1 MDNYASQGNSVG
13 YTTNNEIG
21 YAGQSQQVAGVQA
34 QPMNTQYQGATQMNV
49 PQQVPQVPQAQQV
62 QQMTTPQPTTVQQ
75 VQATQSN
82 INTLGD
88 RLRAISSTAK
98 PRMEL
103 KQLED
108 TLIQQAEA
116 GYDSVKFTDLRTII
130 PSIASSGVDELRT
143 WCEREKL
150 KLSGNVNPSTAAWE
164 FVISW

>member
-1 MDNYASQGNSVG
+1 MDNYASQVNSVG

-21 YAGQSQQVAGVQA
+21 YAGQPQQIAGVQA

-49 PQQVPQVPQAQQV
+49 PQQTPQV
-62 QQMTTPQPTTVQQ
+62 QQMTTPQPAAVQQ
-75 VQATQSN
+75 VQTTQSN

-88 RLRAISSTAK
+88 RLRAISSKAK

-116 GYDSVKFTDLRTII
+116 GYDNVKFTDLRTII

-143 WCEREKL
+143 WCERENL

-164 FVISW
+164 FVIGW

>member
-1 MDNYASQGNSVG
+1 MDNYTSQTNSVG
-13 YTTNNEIG
+13 YTTNNELG

-49 PQQVPQVPQAQQV
+49 PQQTPQV
-62 QQMTTPQPTTVQQ
+62 QQMTTPQQAAVQQ
-75 VQATQSN
+75 VQTMQSN